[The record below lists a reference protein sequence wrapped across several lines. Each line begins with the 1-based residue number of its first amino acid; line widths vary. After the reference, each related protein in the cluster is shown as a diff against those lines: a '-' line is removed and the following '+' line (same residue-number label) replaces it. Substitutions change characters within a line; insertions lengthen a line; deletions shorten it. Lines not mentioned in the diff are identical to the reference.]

1 VTGRGGGGWGI
12 AVHIRF
18 CGHFSAISAFS
29 AVNLTAENAED
40 AEKDAEA

>member
-1 VTGRGGGGWGI
+1 MRQTPSPAPI
-12 AVHIRF
+12 AVPIRF
-18 CGHFSAISAFS
+18 CGHFSAISASS

>member
-1 VTGRGGGGWGI
+1 VKPI
-12 AVHIRF
+12 AVPIRF
-18 CGHFSAISAFS
+18 CGHFSAISASS